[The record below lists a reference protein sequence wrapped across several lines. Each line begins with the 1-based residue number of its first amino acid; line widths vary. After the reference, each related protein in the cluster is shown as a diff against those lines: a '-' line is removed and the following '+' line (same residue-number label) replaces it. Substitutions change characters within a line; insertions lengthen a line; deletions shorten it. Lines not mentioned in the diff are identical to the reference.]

1 MKKIPVCLLF
11 LFAAGCMSWPDVQF
25 LNQSGHD
32 LELSSGDLSF
42 RLNSMETSND
52 FKLYEFLKYP
62 LQIKS
67 AKCEVNYSADVPTPQ
82 TDFENASE
90 AGKDWLLNYKR
101 YSARVIISPTL
112 ELRLEITHK
121 KNSSVHDVEAFGFP
135 ARPEKLDCTSDS

>member
-32 LELSSGDLSF
+32 LEISSGDLSV
-42 RLNSMETSND
+42 RLNSKETSSD

-62 LQIKS
+62 LQIQS
-67 AKCEVNYSADVPTPQ
+67 AKCEVSYNADVPNVPRI
-82 TDFENASE
+82 SE
-90 AGKDWLLNYKR
+90 DATEAERDWFRQYKR
-101 YSARVIISPTL
+101 YSARVIISPTF

-121 KNSSVHDVEAFGFP
+121 KNASVHDVEAFGFP
-135 ARPEKLDCTSDS
+135 ARPEKLDCTSNS